1 MKDVSAAEGEP
12 WGLWSVIKFLS
23 SNINC
28 LLEFINTKGI
38 HVLVEFSLLKLKLL
52 DVYVDS

>member
-12 WGLWSVIKFLS
+12 WGLRSVIKFLS
-23 SNINC
+23 SSISC

-38 HVLVEFSLLKLKLL
+38 RVLVDFFSLLKPL
-52 DVYVDS
+52 DLYVDS